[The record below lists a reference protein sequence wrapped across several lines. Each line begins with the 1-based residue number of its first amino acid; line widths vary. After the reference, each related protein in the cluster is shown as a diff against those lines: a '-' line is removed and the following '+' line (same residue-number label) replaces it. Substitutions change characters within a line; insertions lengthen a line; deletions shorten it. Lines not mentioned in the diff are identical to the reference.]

1 MNQVSARLESLREMY
16 KKEPRDGFV
25 AYGLA
30 MELAKSPAAED
41 EAVRTFRKLLDDV
54 PEYLPA
60 YLQLGLLLV
69 RRGEEADAKKVYSQ
83 GIALAHKQGDR
94 HTQAEL
100 ETALNM
106 L

>member
-1 MNQVSARLESLREMY
+1 MNQASARLESLREMY
-16 KKEPRDGFV
+16 KREPRDGFV

-30 MELAKSPAAED
+30 MELAKSPATED
-41 EAVRTFRKLLDDV
+41 EAVRTFRKLLEDA
-54 PEYLPA
+54 PAYLPA

-69 RRGEEADAKKVYSQ
+69 RRGEEADAKQIYSQ
-83 GIALAHKQGDR
+83 GITLAHSQGDR

-100 ETALNM
+100 EGALNM